1 MDYRYE
7 GGNDGLEHE
16 DMHQDPSCDLLSCS
30 TSMCTLDGQ
39 LLLLAYCNA
48 GTLWPDRLFY
58 QWSQFF
64 CRRPKDEPFVIKVP
78 DLIYIHFIRGY
89 MNVQF

>member
-30 TSMCTLDGQ
+30 SFALRQAQGEEAQ
-39 LLLLAYCNA
+39 
-48 GTLWPDRLFY
+48 
-58 QWSQFF
+58 
-64 CRRPKDEPFVIKVP
+64 DEE
-78 DLIYIHFIRGY
+78 
-89 MNVQF
+89 